1 MMSTVASLSLNK
13 KTRFIEAVGKS
24 QTSEGDAC

>member
-13 KTRFIEAVGKS
+13 KLRFIDPVEKS
-24 QTSEGDAC
+24 QTSEGDAS